1 MKVFIYTCILFYQSN
16 NFQCVMCKER
26 TLFQTQLIY
35 DMPFHLI
42 CKNKKKNTFT
52 GIIKFSMLIIN
63 ASASNINVCHVYA
76 GYKIEY
82 LLMHVDGKWTTSQ
95 YDKCSFWSEK
105 DTQLVASTWTSPQLS
120 GSNFVKDWFL
130 YFVY

>member
-16 NFQCVMCKER
+16 NFLCVMCKER

-35 DMPFHLI
+35 VMSFHTI
-42 CKNKKKNTFT
+42 CKKKTTFT

-76 GYKIEY
+76 GYKIGY
-82 LLMHVDGKWTTSQ
+82 LLIHVDGK
-95 YDKCSFWSEK
+95 
-105 DTQLVASTWTSPQLS
+105 
-120 GSNFVKDWFL
+120 
-130 YFVY
+130 

>member
-16 NFQCVMCKER
+16 NFLCVMCKEHYFKHN
-26 TLFQTQLIY
+26 LFMLCHFIRY
-35 DMPFHLI
+35 V
-42 CKNKKKNTFT
+42 KKKTTFT